1 MGKSLRFADA
11 VVGEELEPITVE
23 VTLDMIKEYGEIL
36 DDNNP
41 YYAEN
46 KDFEGPIGQP
56 SLASILAYQPF
67 NTVITP
73 EPGGIHAKQ
82 EFEFH
87 APIRPGVKAKII
99 GKVVDKYEKRGRKY
113 IIFETRIEDE
123 EGKLLVS
130 GKSYSIV
137 PR

>member
-1 MGKSLRFADA
+1 MEKSRRFADI
-11 VVGEELEPITVE
+11 VVGEELEPVIVE
-23 VTLDMIKEYGEIL
+23 VTPEMIKSYGEIL

-46 KDFEGPIGQP
+46 RDFQGPIGHP

-67 NTVITP
+67 NTVFPP
-73 EPGGIHAKQ
+73 EPGGIHTKQ

-87 APIRPGVKAKII
+87 APIRPGVKAKVI
-99 GKVVDKYEKRGRKY
+99 GKVVDKYENRGRKY

-123 EGKLLVS
+123 EGKLLVL
-130 GKSYSIV
+130 GKSHSII